1 MSATPQEQLNGTY
14 MCPACG
20 VETPHNHDVQDG
32 EFYFEQR
39 DGWWLVMRRCGCA
52 FKGHDKPVFRYR
64 TAETAR
70 AVAEVL
76 SFVWGWRP

>member
-39 DGWWLVMRRCGCA
+39 DGWWLVMRRSA
-52 FKGHDKPVFRYR
+52 
-64 TAETAR
+64 AETAR

-76 SFVWGWRP
+76 SFVWRWRP